1 MHSINTGFEKVGV
14 MGLLPD
20 ASIIVS
26 DQNYQNLRPT
36 LKMYQAKTGKLLY
49 KSFDA
54 NVPDGMA
61 VVTAAS
67 RQYLAL
73 SYWSVKILVCE
84 LITARKRSLG
94 QGNIFSSVCQEF
106 CSQGGS
112 ASVHAGIPH
121 PPEPGT
127 SPLKQTSP
135 LRTKHPLRGADTPS
149 RHPPGPGTPRADT
162 PPPAQCMLGDTVNK
176 RAVCILKLCCFHS

>member
-1 MHSINTGFEKVGV
+1 MLSINTGFEKLGV
-14 MGLLPD
+14 MDLLPD

-84 LITARKRSLG
+84 LITVRNEVAKVMFLHL
-94 QGNIFSSVCQEF
+94 SVHR
-106 CSQGGS
+106 GS
-112 ASVHAGIPH
+112 ASVHAGIPPTH
-121 PPEPGT
+121 PRAG
-127 SPLKQTSP
+127 SPPDQAP
-135 LRTKHPLRGADTPS
+135 P
-149 RHPPGPGTPRADT
+149 PPGATT
-162 PPPAQCMLGDTVNK
+162 PPPLNRRLLLRTV
-176 RAVCILKLCCFHS
+176 RILLECILVKSYVTFTVSCRCYFVPFRITFKTSIKGQAVYS

>member
-1 MHSINTGFEKVGV
+1 MHSINTGFDKVGV

-73 SYWSVKILVCE
+73 SYWSVKSLVCE

-94 QGNIFSSVCQEF
+94 QGNIFSIVCQEF

-112 ASVHAGIPH
+112 ASVHAGIP
-121 PPEPGT
+121 PPPT
-127 SPLKQTSP
+127 RHIPLEQTP
-135 LRTKHPLRGADTPS
+135 PPDQAPPGADTPS

-162 PPPAQCMLGDTVNK
+162 PPAQCMLGDTVNK
-176 RAVCILKLCCFHS
+176 RTVCILNVCCVHS

>member
-1 MHSINTGFEKVGV
+1 MHSINTEFEKVGV

-106 CSQGGS
+106 CSQGGLPQCMLGY
-112 ASVHAGIPH
+112 HP
-121 PPEPGT
+121 PPEPG
-127 SPLKQTSP
+127 TSP

-162 PPPAQCMLGDTVNK
+162 PPAQCMLGDTVNK

>member
-1 MHSINTGFEKVGV
+1 MHLINTGFEKLGV

-61 VVTAAS
+61 VVTAAN

-84 LITARKRSLG
+84 LITVRNEVAKVMFLHL
-94 QGNIFSSVCQEF
+94 SVHR
-106 CSQGGS
+106 GS
-112 ASVHAGIPH
+112 ASVHAGIPSPGRGH
-121 PPEPGT
+121 PPDQAP
-127 SPLKQTSP
+127 P
-135 LRTKHPLRGADTPS
+135 
-149 RHPPGPGTPRADT
+149 PPGVGTPLADGYCCGRY
-162 PPPAQCMLGDTVNK
+162 ASYWNAFLLKVMLRSQLVVVVILYPLELHSK
-176 RAVCILKLCCFHS
+176 RQ